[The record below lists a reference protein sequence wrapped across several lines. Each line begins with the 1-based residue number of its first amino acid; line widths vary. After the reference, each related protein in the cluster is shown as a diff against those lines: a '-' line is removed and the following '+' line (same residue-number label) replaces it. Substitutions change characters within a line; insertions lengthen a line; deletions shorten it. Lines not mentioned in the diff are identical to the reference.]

1 MNQESGQ
8 EEKFYFAPLEGINGY
23 VYRNAYH
30 RYFGEI
36 DKYFTPFLKPN
47 QFGRFSSREKNDILP
62 EHNVGMNT
70 VPQILTNS
78 AEDFVRTARKLK
90 EYGYEEVNLN
100 LGCPS
105 RTVVTKKRGSGFL
118 AFPEEL
124 DYFLEEI
131 FSGVDVQI
139 SIKTRIGKESPDEF
153 SHLLEIFRKY
163 PLSELIVH
171 PRVQT
176 DFYKNTPNWEVFRL
190 ALANGNRNICY
201 NGDIFSVEDYERF
214 RAAFPEVKC
223 VMLGRG
229 ILANPGLICM
239 LKGKG
244 VPAKETL
251 RAFHEQIYTDYQAIL
266 SGERDVL
273 FKMKELWQN
282 MAPLFTNYEKYAK
295 MIRKATRLM
304 AYERAVEELFAGED
318 LKLLQFTP

>member
-1 MNQESGQ
+1 M
-8 EEKFYFAPLEGINGY
+8 KFYFAPLEGINGY

-70 VPQILTNS
+70 VPQVLTNS
-78 AEDFVRTARKLK
+78 AEDFVRTARRLK
-90 EYGYEEVNLN
+90 EYGYEEINLN

-105 RTVVTKKRGSGFL
+105 KTVVTKKRGSGFL

-124 DYFLEEI
+124 DHFLEEI
-131 FSGVDVQI
+131 FSELNMRI

-153 SHLLEIFRKY
+153 PHLLEIFRKY

-171 PRVQT
+171 PRVQV
-176 DFYKNTPNWEVFRL
+176 DFYKNTPNWEMFRM
-190 ALANGNRNICY
+190 ALADGNRNICY

-214 RAAFPEVKC
+214 RTAFPEVEC

-229 ILANPGLICM
+229 ILANPGIVCM
-239 LKGKG
+239 LKGKE
-244 VPAKETL
+244 VPSKKTL
-251 RAFHEQIYTDYQAIL
+251 RAFHDQIYTDYQTVL

-295 MIRKATRLM
+295 TIRKAVRLA
-304 AYERAVEELFAGED
+304 AYERAVEALFAEENV
-318 LKLLQFTP
+318 KK